1 MAKVLVIDDE
11 NTILENIKFVLEL
24 ENYEVLATSNSEEG
38 LQIFKEN
45 FEEIDAI
52 ITDMRMPRLSGMDIL
67 KEIKATF
74 PEMSVIILT
83 GHGDLE
89 NAISAMKEG
98 AFEYLRKPVDADKLA
113 IAVNNAI
120 SKKNLLVENVNMH
133 REILEHRNY
142 LQGLHD
148 SAQKIL
154 LHMLPLKFPDSKKFD
169 FSVQFKSSDD
179 VGGDMYDISDIGDYL
194 CFYVF
199 DVSSHGILAAVISVI
214 LNSFLQNIEYNYKQ
228 GINKRRFPEIVT
240 DVNSE
245 LLSNTAQ
252 NVFASLFLGFIDK
265 KTKVFYY
272 VSAGHITQCL
282 LSEDSIRPLPSTGTI
297 LGVFEDA
304 TYSCNVIPLN
314 PGDKIILF
322 TDGIVEAMNNDDL
335 YGFERLEKLL
345 TSHKE
350 KPIQEIVEKLYE
362 DASLFTEN
370 VFLDDVTVMGIEVLP
385 DSIAL

>member
-1 MAKVLVIDDE
+1 MAKVLIIDDE
-11 NTILENIKFVLEL
+11 STILENIKFVLEL
-24 ENYEVLATSNSEEG
+24 ESYEVIATSNSEEG
-38 LQIFKEN
+38 LAIFKQHFN
-45 FEEIDAI
+45 EIDAV

-67 KEIKATF
+67 KEIKATV
-74 PEMSVIILT
+74 PEISVIILT

-120 SKKNLLVENVNMH
+120 SKKNLLIENVKMH

-154 LHMLPLKFPDSKKFD
+154 LHMLPLNFPETNKFNFAVK
-169 FSVQFKSSDD
+169 FKSSDD
-179 VGGDMYDISDIGDYL
+179 VGGDMYDVSDIGDYL

-199 DVSSHGILAAVISVI
+199 DVSNHGILAAVISVI

-240 DVNSE
+240 DLNIE

-252 NVFASLFLGFIDK
+252 NIFASLFLGFIDK
-265 KTKVFYY
+265 KTRVFYY

-282 LSEDSIRPLPSTGTI
+282 TSEDGLRPLPSTGTI

-314 PGDKIILF
+314 PGDKILLF
-322 TDGIVEAMNNDDL
+322 TDGIIEAANNDDM

-345 TSHKE
+345 LENRE
-350 KPIQEIVEKLYE
+350 KPIQNMVETLYN
-362 DASLFTEN
+362 DASNFAEN
-370 VFLDDVTVMGIEVLP
+370 VFLDDVTVMGIEIL
-385 DSIAL
+385 